1 MPSKPSRV
9 RDIIAEL
16 EKYDPD
22 TPRAIPGPSPSR
34 LDGSSVSSV
43 VTLGFPVVVLGL
55 LALYF
60 KVHSDPSRFYELTQS
75 ATLPFLPWVASVAG
89 AWLLVVG
96 VIALF
101 APVLGGLIPRPKA
114 WAAVTSTVLCVAIL
128 GAAAIVGAT
137 VTPSQ
142 EELVQSWVDERYG
155 IHVTEEQAG
164 ELVEEKA
171 VTTSDGVPVRLQ
183 EKDEGRSILTNAAE
197 TGGAELSCQITAE
210 ENAAHMQRVL
220 DDMPDRSGMGMYR
233 FVVDGTAGCR

>member
-1 MPSKPSRV
+1 MAIPSKTRPNLGRREDASSGHT
-9 RDIIAEL
+9 A
-16 EKYDPD
+16 PNS
-22 TPRAIPGPSPSR
+22 SPSR
-34 LDGSSVSSV
+34 LNGVSVSSA
-43 VTLGFPVVVLGL
+43 VTFIFPVVVLAL

-60 KVHSDPSRFYELTQS
+60 KVHADPSRFYELTQA
-75 ATLPFLPWVASVAG
+75 ATLPFLSWTVSVAG
-89 AWLLVVG
+89 VWLLAVAT
-96 VIALF
+96 ITLF
-101 APVLGGLIPRPKA
+101 APLLDALFPRPKA
-114 WAAVTSTVLCVAIL
+114 WAAITSTVLCVAIL

-164 ELVEEKA
+164 ELVEEKT

-197 TGGAELSCQITAE
+197 TEGAELPCQITAE
-210 ENAAHMQRVL
+210 ENAAHMQKVL

-233 FVVDGTAGCR
+233 FVADGTTGCR